1 MKKNRNIQI
10 VLDLTMSM
18 KDTIGMVYVFLYEL
32 LSLINETKGGL
43 VTFQLTWFS
52 GDAHET
58 VKFENDKIYTDKIGE
73 FFNKLKSLPLKK
85 GKSKESKIKDA
96 LLASMQ
102 NAEGE
107 PGQQVVFLFTDY
119 HLDGRCMIDL
129 YESRGVNRVF
139 LFVPKNQGTFY
150 RFKIVDKNNVV
161 QKLMPVLAWNLELLE
176 EAFSEEDMEYILG
189 NIG

>member
-139 LFVPKNQGTFY
+139 LFVPKNQGAFY

-176 EAFSEEDMEYILG
+176 EAFSEENMEYILG